1 MKLILLPIIFLL
13 TIGWS
18 TALLCTDYQ
27 QVNQTCMMVTPSL
40 NCSNYTYS
48 IYFNQ
53 SSIENGSLTNYYSD
67 VYYFNFT
74 ESIGQYIIEICDGS
88 TRQITV
94 GANGDNNMALGAL
107 ILIPLIFAIILL
119 YWVNNL
125 SEEHNILK
133 LLIGLMPIPLLW
145 ISLQFAT
152 QVVINLYGLTELV
165 NNMSFVLRISGYIF
179 FTLVIYFILYILI
192 KSIDNLVK
200 KRQEK
205 MVY

>member
-1 MKLILLPIIFLL
+1 
-13 TIGWS
+13 
-18 TALLCTDYQ
+18 
-27 QVNQTCMMVTPSL
+27 MMVTSSL
-40 NCSNYTYS
+40 NCSNYTYN

-53 SSIENGSLTNYYSD
+53 SLIENGSLSNYNSD
-67 VYYFNFT
+67 IYYLNFT
-74 ESIGQYIIEICDGS
+74 EPLGQYIVRFCDGS

-119 YWVNNL
+119 YWVNSL

-133 LLIGLMPIPLLW
+133 LFIGLMPIPLLW
-145 ISLQFAT
+145 ISLMFASNI
-152 QVVINLYGLTELV
+152 VINLYGLTELV